1 MPLLIT
7 NLSPPAGLIPL
18 VSGASLV
25 FLALLSELAA
35 RAGGT
40 GVTVRAIRVSSGVP
54 QSAKSGREIHF
65 YALRART
72 PESLLV
78 KQNDVS
84 AVLADQSPV

>member
-35 RAGGT
+35 RAGGA
-40 GVTVRAIRVSSGVP
+40 GVTVRAIRVTFWGAAVGEVWERNSFLRTSS
-54 QSAKSGREIHF
+54 KD
-65 YALRART
+65 T
-72 PESLLV
+72 
-78 KQNDVS
+78 
-84 AVLADQSPV
+84 